1 MHFVYILKSKKTERL
16 YVGFTSD
23 VSRRLAEHNEG
34 LSGYT
39 KAHIPWDLIYY
50 EAFNNSALARK
61 REKSLKYFG
70 KAYGQLK
77 NRIGLGD

>member
-1 MHFVYILKSKKTERL
+1 MYFVYILKSKKTGGL
-16 YVGFTSD
+16 YVGLTSD
-23 VSRRLAEHNEG
+23 VKKRLSEHNEG

-39 KAHIPWDLIYY
+39 KAYMPWELIYY
-50 EAFNNSALARK
+50 EAFNGYALARK

-77 NRIGLGD
+77 NRIGLGN